1 MLKEN
6 IKILINKEGFG
17 KAEYDSIHNL
27 VKEYFVMYIVDGI
40 NGFDCIQYRGCQL
53 TIHDRDGFKDAIE
66 IEEDLLDKLEE
77 LLLLK
82 NKIDLSIRIENM
94 YNTLKKELL
103 DKNISKE
110 EKEQKLE
117 NGKLELKTLF
127 ELNKQQLDKR

>member
-1 MLKEN
+1 
-6 IKILINKEGFG
+6 
-17 KAEYDSIHNL
+17 
-27 VKEYFVMYIVDGI
+27 
-40 NGFDCIQYRGCQL
+40 
-53 TIHDRDGFKDAIE
+53 
-66 IEEDLLDKLEE
+66 
-77 LLLLK
+77 
-82 NKIDLSIRIENM
+82 M

>member
-1 MLKEN
+1 MFQK
-6 IKILINKEGFG
+6 
-17 KAEYDSIHNL
+17 SIEDIYES
-27 VKEYFVMYIVDGI
+27 VIE
-40 NGFDCIQYRGCQL
+40 
-53 TIHDRDGFKDAIE
+53 TIDKLDDIE

>member
-1 MLKEN
+1 MFQK
-6 IKILINKEGFG
+6 
-17 KAEYDSIHNL
+17 SIEDIYES
-27 VKEYFVMYIVDGI
+27 VIE
-40 NGFDCIQYRGCQL
+40 
-53 TIHDRDGFKDAIE
+53 TIDKLDDIE

-82 NKIDLSIRIENM
+82 NKIDFSIRIENM